1 MVVREQRKRARMA
14 KSSEEEEQNGM
25 LHELDM
31 PDACKARQGNA
42 MQCNG
47 RPQKL
52 LMQVGDRGP
61 LFIEEQIEEQRSRT
75 EGGKYDDRP
84 GYWLAATKS

>member
-31 PDACKARQGNA
+31 PDACKAMQCNA
-42 MQCNG
+42 MQWKASEIAYASW
-47 RPQKL
+47 RPRPSL
-52 LMQVGDRGP
+52 YRGADRG
-61 LFIEEQIEEQRSRT
+61 T
-75 EGGKYDDRP
+75 EITHRGGEI
-84 GYWLAATKS
+84 